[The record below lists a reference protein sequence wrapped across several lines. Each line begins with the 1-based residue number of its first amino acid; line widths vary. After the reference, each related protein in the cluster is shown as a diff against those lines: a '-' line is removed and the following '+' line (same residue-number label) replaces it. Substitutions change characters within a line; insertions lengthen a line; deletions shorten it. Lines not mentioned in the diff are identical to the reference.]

1 MDMKKKAT
9 NKFLRI
15 EIPLL
20 IFHSL
25 FRVSRYFISYSDVA
39 EDVIGIIIILGQF
52 FALLQLKQNRT

>member
-15 EIPLL
+15 ERPLL

-25 FRVSRYFISYSDVA
+25 VRVSRYFISYSDVA